1 MVSPEIAALALIFAV
16 HVFGMAVLIV
26 ITLDRDEPLIRN
38 WWPRDHGDDPP
49 PPAPP
54 APRLGPD
61 GLRLPDA
68 EASRTRLREPGR
80 IGNWGPP
87 GRRRRTR
94 RTREPEPVPERQPSR
109 DAS

>member
-1 MVSPEIAALALIFAV
+1 MVSPEVAAIALTFAV

-26 ITLDRDEPLIRN
+26 VGRGEDEPLFRN
-38 WWPRDHGDDPP
+38 WWPREGGDDTPP
-49 PPAPP
+49 TPP

-61 GLRLPDA
+61 GLPLDGRDDF

-80 IGNWGPP
+80 IGTWRPRP
-87 GRRRRTR
+87 RTR
-94 RTREPEPVPERQPSR
+94 RTREPERVPVRRSDR